1 MKHCL
6 ELQKSAMNRDQRQ
19 KYERLQ
25 AILRDTGG
33 VVLGYSGGVD
43 STLLAKTAYDVLG
56 DRAVIVTSISELL
69 AEEELDNCRKIA
81 AELGFQFRTIKTNEL
96 DLPEFRANSPLRCAF
111 CKSELMEHLRAI
123 AQEEGIETIALGVN
137 VDDLGD
143 YRPGQAAAKEKGA
156 RFPLLE
162 AGMTKED
169 IRAIS
174 KALNLPTWN
183 KPALACLA
191 SRFPYGEEITAE
203 KLTRVADAERIL
215 NQAGFQQYR
224 VRYHKD
230 VARIEVPPQ
239 DMPRL
244 LERRDEIV
252 PQFKELGFIYTAMD
266 LAGFRSGSMNETLHS
281 KPVTAAPAPVSETPR
296 TEKPARSAKIDPAK
310 TYTIYCD
317 GGSRGNP
324 GPAGYGAVI
333 YNDSGEEVIRISQ
346 SIGKATNNVAEYHGL
361 IAALSKARDMGI
373 RRVVVKL
380 DSELIVRQ
388 ITGVYRVKQEHL
400 KPLHAKCLTILR
412 TLDRWRIQH
421 VPRAENAVADRLAN
435 EAIDTDA

>member
-1 MKHCL
+1 
-6 ELQKSAMNRDQRQ
+6 MNRNQRQ

-43 STLLAKTAYDVLG
+43 STLLAKTAHDVLG
-56 DRAVIVTSISELL
+56 DRAVIVTSISEIL

-81 AELGFQFRTIKTNEL
+81 AELGFPFRTVKTNEL

-143 YRPGQAAAKEKGA
+143 YRPGQAAAKERGA

-183 KPALACLA
+183 KPAFACLA

-203 KLTRVADAERIL
+203 KLTQVANAERIL
-215 NQAGFQQYR
+215 NRAGFQQYR
-224 VRYHKD
+224 VRYHKE

-252 PQFKELGFIYTAMD
+252 PQFKELGFVYTAMD
-266 LAGFRSGSMNETLHS
+266 LAGFRSGSMNEALRS
-281 KPVTAAPAPVSETPR
+281 KPVTATPAPVSETRR

-324 GPAGYGAVI
+324 GPAGYGGVI
-333 YNDSGEEVIRISQ
+333 CDDSGKEIVQISE
-346 SIGKATNNVAEYHGL
+346 SIGRATNNVAEYQGL
-361 IAALSKARDMGI
+361 IAVLSKARDMGI
-373 RRVVVKL
+373 RRVAVKM

-400 KPLHAKCLTILR
+400 KPLHAKCLAILR

-421 VPRAENAVADRLAN
+421 IPRAENAVADRLAN
-435 EAIDTDA
+435 EAMDTDA